1 MHIAVCPASYIQYV
15 NVQKVKYSDQYSALT
30 KGEFCELKK
39 QEPEIPAQ

>member
-1 MHIAVCPASYIQYV
+1 MYIAVCSTSYIQYV
-15 NVQKVKYSDQYSALT
+15 IAQKVKYSYQYSALT